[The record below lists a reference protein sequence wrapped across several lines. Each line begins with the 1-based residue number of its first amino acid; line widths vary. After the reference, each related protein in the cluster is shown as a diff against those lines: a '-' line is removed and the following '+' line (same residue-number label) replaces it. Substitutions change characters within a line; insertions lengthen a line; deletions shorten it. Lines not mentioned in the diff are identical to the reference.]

1 MGARVILQTEN
12 FPGIVGSVFDAKGV
26 REIPALDAW
35 IYDDG
40 KPCYLLVSADG
51 PLTSP
56 SPALAF
62 CTATIVV
69 TSPNLKPKSDLNA
82 WQKQVNAYQFIAPP
96 LSCPEVVY
104 LLYVECFKLPLLV
117 CLLSKSTRS
126 SSKVWQYDNYFAY
139 WMCREWTKDFRRCR
153 RDCENAISHLK
164 NGILVKWHET
174 KTQSIRS

>member
-51 PLTSP
+51 PLISP

-69 TSPNLKPKSDLNA
+69 TSPNLKSKSVLNA
-82 WQKQVNAYQFIAPP
+82 WQKQVEAKRFVAPP
-96 LSCPEVVY
+96 PSCLEVVY
-104 LLYVECFKLPLLV
+104 LLYVKFFND
-117 CLLSKSTRS
+117 
-126 SSKVWQYDNYFAY
+126 Y
-139 WMCREWTKDFRRCR
+139 
-153 RDCENAISHLK
+153 
-164 NGILVKWHET
+164 
-174 KTQSIRS
+174 